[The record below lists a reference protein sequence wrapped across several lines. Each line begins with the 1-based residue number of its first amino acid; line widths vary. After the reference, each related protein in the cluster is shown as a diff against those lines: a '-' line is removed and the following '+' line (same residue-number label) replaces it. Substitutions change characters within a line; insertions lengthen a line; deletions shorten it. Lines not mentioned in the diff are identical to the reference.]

1 MATQDAGD
9 RLTPAAGRGGLGQAG
24 RWLLLLGVLMGA
36 ILAGVAALQW
46 QQSAMMSRILLS
58 SGDNVAHFL
67 YQADNEYLRLREAWM
82 DAMEPGPKRRAVSAD
97 ALQLR
102 YDIFVSR
109 IEVLRNAA
117 RNRTIGA
124 RPDVQEAMRRAEAFI
139 ARADEVL
146 GPGRPPVDLERL
158 RPLVDEL
165 LALDQ
170 PMRALTL
177 GASELIT
184 ATATESSET
193 ARRYNHFGIA
203 MTVLLTV
210 LAMAFALYAL
220 RALRRERERRGEL
233 EVLTAQLREAR
244 VWAEQ
249 ASEAKSSFLANMSHE
264 IRTPFMGLQGMLGL
278 LGKTSLDEQQSRFL
292 RVASGSAQHLLT
304 LLNDILDLSRLESG
318 RIALSPSAASLRD
331 LAGEIEAL
339 MRPQAELKGLAF
351 RLTVDPGVPALLR
364 IDATRLRQVLFNLVA
379 NAIKFTDAGEVHL
392 AVRPSGPPRIDPARR
407 EPLWPLEILISDTG
421 VGIDDALMERLFQR
435 FSQGDES
442 RSRRFGGTGLGLQ
455 ISRTLARLMGGDIS
469 AVSRPGQGSVF
480 TFAVEL
486 EEASGG
492 ARPEAQEAPSSDQAE
507 EPAQQAA
514 HMTGLRLLVAEDN
527 EVNRMVME
535 AILAGLGHTATFVE
549 NGRQALQQASFR
561 EWSLILMDLH
571 MPEMDGLEATQ
582 AIRALP
588 EPQRARVPIAALTAD
603 VFPETRERCLAAG
616 IDEFLTKPVDTAE
629 LSALLARVSAGRFA
643 PR

>member
-9 RLTPAAGRGGLGQAG
+9 RLTPATGRGGLGQVG
-24 RWLLLLGVLMGA
+24 RWLFLLGVLIGA

-67 YQADNEYLRLREAWM
+67 YQADNEYLRLREAWT
-82 DAMEPGPKRRAVSAD
+82 DAMERGPKGRAVSSD

-109 IEVLRNAA
+109 IEVLRNTA

-158 RPLVDEL
+158 RPLFDDL

-177 GASELIT
+177 GASDLIS
-184 ATATESSET
+184 ATATELSGA

-210 LAMAFALYAL
+210 LAIAFGLYAL
-220 RALRRERERRGEL
+220 RELRRERERRGEL

-292 RVASGSAQHLLT
+292 RVACGSAQHLLT

-351 RLTVDPGVPALLR
+351 RLTVDPGVPFLLR

-392 AVRPSGPPRIDPARR
+392 AMRPSGPPRSDPARR
-407 EPLWPLEILISDTG
+407 EPLWPLEILVSDTG

-435 FSQGDES
+435 FSQGDET

-469 AVSRPGQGSVF
+469 AISRPGQGSVF

-492 ARPEAQEAPSSDQAE
+492 TRPAAQEVPSSDQAE
-507 EPAQQAA
+507 ELSQQVAPV
-514 HMTGLRLLVAEDN
+514 TGLRLLVAEDN

-549 NGRQALQQASFR
+549 NGRQALQQASSR
-561 EWSLILMDLH
+561 DWSLILMDLH

-588 EPQRARVPIAALTAD
+588 EPQQARVPIAALTAD

-616 IDEFLTKPVDTAE
+616 VDEFLTKPVDTAE
-629 LSALLARVSAGRFA
+629 LSALLVRVSAGRFA
-643 PR
+643 RR